1 LLFSF
6 SFWLFLSDAKI
17 TPKIRRD
24 FTHYK
29 KVAVLANIY
38 KTPEN
43 SSIIMLTE
51 KQYSQIKEEL
61 DGCTNPLYFFHDDP
75 DGLCSFLLLYRQIG
89 EGHGIVVKTHPNID
103 SKFLKKLEEYGPD
116 KIFVVDIAM
125 IEQDFIDAANKANA
139 PIVWIDHH
147 GPYSRENVKYFN
159 PRANEQGSAPP
170 ASYLCYKAVLEEKDL
185 WIAMAGCIGDMYMPE
200 FADEFR
206 KQYPGLLP
214 EGMADARQAQFN
226 SELGKLSKI
235 LSFVLKGNSKDAM
248 TYVKTLTRVK
258 SPLEIL
264 YQETAQGKFIY
275 KRYEE
280 VNKEYEQL
288 LQEALSKAG
297 DENVLLFLYPPSSM
311 SFTGDLAN
319 ELVYRFPDKVIII
332 GREKSGDVK
341 LSLRSD
347 KYHLPELI
355 EKSLI
360 GLQGTGG
367 GHEHAAG
374 AVVKAEDFPKF
385 MENLKNW
392 LVQG

>member
-1 LLFSF
+1 
-6 SFWLFLSDAKI
+6 
-17 TPKIRRD
+17 
-24 FTHYK
+24 
-29 KVAVLANIY
+29 
-38 KTPEN
+38 
-43 SSIIMLTE
+43 MLTD
-51 KQYSQIKEEL
+51 KQYAQIKEEL
-61 DGCTNPLYFFHDDP
+61 ETCTNPLYFFHDDP
-75 DGLCSFLLLYRQIG
+75 DGLCSFLLMYRQIH
-89 EGHGIVVKTHPNID
+89 EGHGIIVKTHPNINE
-103 SKFLKKLEEYGPD
+103 KFLKKVEEYGPD
-116 KIFVVDIAM
+116 KIFVLDIAM
-125 IEQDFIDAANKANA
+125 IEQDFIDTVKT

-147 GPYSRENVKYFN
+147 GPYKRENVKYFN
-159 PRANEQGSAPP
+159 PRVNEQTSSPP
-170 ASYLCYKAVLEEKDL
+170 ASYLCYKATMEEKDL
-185 WIAMAGCIGDMYMPE
+185 WIAMVGCIGDMYMPE

-214 EGMADARQAQFN
+214 EGMTDARHAQFN
-226 SELGKLSKI
+226 SELGKLAKI

-264 YQETAQGKFIY
+264 NQETAQGKFIY

-297 DENVLLFLYPPSSM
+297 DENVLLFLYPPSRM

-374 AVVKAEDFPKF
+374 AVVKAEYFEKF
-385 MENLKNW
+385 MENLRDGLK
-392 LVQG
+392 QE